1 MRKYDE
7 RHVSVLASE
16 VVEFLVTRADG
27 VYVDCTV
34 GEGGHTLQ
42 IVSLYDKAKV
52 VALDKDREVLR
63 LAERNLKDYLD
74 RVKLVHSDFVEVGEV
89 LKSLGYQEVDGFLLD
104 LGVSTY
110 QLKAEGRGFSFNR
123 DEPLDMRMDPTSSS
137 PTAREIVNSYS
148 EEELARIIKLYGEE
162 PFAKRIA
169 RSIVRSRPIDSTLQ
183 LVEAIKRAI
192 PPKSRFSRKR
202 HFATRTFQA
211 LRIEVNRELE
221 KLERVLNVIPDFL
234 RPGGR
239 VVVISF
245 HSLEDRIVKNV
256 FREDSR
262 LILITKKPVTP
273 GETELRSNPR
283 ARSARMRV
291 AERC

>member
-63 LAERNLKDYLD
+63 LAERNLEGYLD

>member
-16 VVEFLVTRADG
+16 VVEFLVTRVDG

-63 LAERNLKDYLD
+63 LAERNLEGYLD

-89 LKSLGYQEVDGFLLD
+89 LESLGYQKVDGFLLD

-123 DEPLDMRMDPTSSS
+123 DELLDMRMDPTSSS

-273 GETELRSNPR
+273 SETELRSNPR